1 MIRLEAGAGGGG
13 SPSPALM
20 EISKYSAVSII
31 PQLRQN
37 ITPLMWLGIIMIS
50 PRLSSTT
57 TVSSQ
62 DQTPDKPVTKFAVV
76 CSYQSPQ
83 ASRILN

>member
-37 ITPLMWLGIIMIS
+37 ITPLMWLRIIMIS
-50 PRLSSTT
+50 PGLSSTT
-57 TVSSQ
+57 VFSG
-62 DQTPDKPVTKFAVV
+62 DQIPDKPVTKFAVV